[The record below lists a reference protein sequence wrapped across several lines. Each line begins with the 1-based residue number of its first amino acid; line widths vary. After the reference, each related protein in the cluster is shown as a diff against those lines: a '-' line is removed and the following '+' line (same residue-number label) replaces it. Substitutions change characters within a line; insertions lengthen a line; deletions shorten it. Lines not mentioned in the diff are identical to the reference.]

1 MMQDICDGQWKSSFH
16 HKIDIKMIL
25 RRRAMRVMKFL
36 VMLMALLC
44 VPLLSHAAEVK
55 LTSSTQLLWYQDI
68 LTDQSDKEA
77 QQYLRLNVTKLDKEG
92 KLNIYGYGRAT
103 KVVSSPSEDL
113 DGRLYYLYVDYRDAL
128 NNHLDLKAGRTY
140 VNSAAMSGTIDGL
153 YADVKNLGPV
163 GFTLFG
169 GRNVI
174 FLDKSETGTR
184 GDALA
189 GMSVYLDTIK
199 NTHVEV
205 SFGRKYGDTDITRE
219 NIGLDFST
227 TPHGMVNLYGRLT
240 YDTISES
247 YNETL
252 FGVKVTPLT
261 DLALRGEYYQSYPTF
276 DTTSVYS
283 IFAVQQYK
291 EASLSAEYS
300 VNSNYR
306 VSFKYARESFDSDA
320 NADLFQVGLLAKPIK
335 DLTLNASYE
344 YRNGYAGDISGI
356 RLYGEYK
363 ISKVA
368 ISAGI
373 DYDDFRREIS
383 REGNAKKYWAGLN
396 YEFNKIF
403 SAVLKVEDVVSFSYD
418 NKYQGYAALQIN
430 Y

>member
-1 MMQDICDGQWKSSFH
+1 M
-16 HKIDIKMIL
+16 
-25 RRRAMRVMKFL
+25 
-36 VMLMALLC
+36 
-44 VPLLSHAAEVK
+44 P
-55 LTSSTQLLWYQDI
+55 
-68 LTDQSDKEA
+68 
-77 QQYLRLNVTKLDKEG
+77 QQYLRLNVTKIDKEG

-113 DGRLYYLYVDYRDAL
+113 EGRLYYFYVDYRDAL
-128 NNHLDLKAGRTY
+128 KNHLDLRAGRTY
-140 VNSAAMSGTIDGL
+140 VNSAAISGTIDGL

-227 TPHGMVNLYGRLT
+227 TPHGMVNLYGRLK

-252 FGVKVTPLT
+252 LGVKVTPLT

-276 DTTSVYS
+276 DITSVYS
-283 IFAVQQYK
+283 IFSVQQYK
-291 EASLSAEYS
+291 EASLSAEYA
-300 VNSNYR
+300 VTSNYR

-320 NADLFQVGLLAKPIK
+320 NADLFEVGLLAKPIK

-368 ISAGI
+368 IFAGI
-373 DYDDFRREIS
+373 DYDDFRREVS

-403 SAVLKVEDVVSFSYD
+403 SAVVRVEDNVNFNYD
-418 NKYQGYAALQIN
+418 NNYQGYAALQIN